1 MPVLGRFC
9 RRSSRIKCCR
19 SLIRWRSNGLIIY
32 LEFNNF
38 DRIASMSFY
47 FFRNFYLDFYPFL
60 APLSLLS
67 IAILITNN

>member
-1 MPVLGRFC
+1 M
-9 RRSSRIKCCR
+9 
-19 SLIRWRSNGLIIY
+19 Y